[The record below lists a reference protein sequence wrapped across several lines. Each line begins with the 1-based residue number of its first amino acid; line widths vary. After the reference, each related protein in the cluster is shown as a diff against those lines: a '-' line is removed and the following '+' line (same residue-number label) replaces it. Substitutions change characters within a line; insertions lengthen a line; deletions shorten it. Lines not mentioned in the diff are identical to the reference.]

1 MTNEEFKEWLA
12 GEFGKHSL
20 LNLSWKRGVVSLVY
34 VLRMSGKDFNI
45 NMADPD
51 EAGFGMIPSVR
62 DTFIPSRDLARKIAT
77 IDYEEYDNDG
87 VVVPLISVVYA
98 KQQERIIS

>member
-20 LNLSWKRGVVSLVY
+20 LNLSWKRGVVSLNELVY

-51 EAGFGMIPSVR
+51 EAGFGMIPSVQE
-62 DTFIPSRDLARKIAT
+62 TFIPSRDLSRKIAT
-77 IDYEEYDNDG
+77 IDYEEYNNDG
-87 VVVPLISVVYA
+87 VVVPVISVVYA
-98 KQQERIIS
+98 KQ